1 MNKSKLKQIK
11 SIMGYQGL
19 PEQKRLLRRFK
30 KSYSRLS
37 VADKIQII
45 DDLKLKFSSNQKDT
59 TK

>member
-30 KSYSRLS
+30 KSYSSLS
-37 VADKIQII
+37 VADKIRII
-45 DDLKLKFSSNQKDT
+45 DDLKLKFSSNQNGAAK
-59 TK
+59 